1 MKFKTLSDYTVK
13 NKRVLVRVDFN
24 VPMEEGIVT
33 DKSRIQ
39 SALLTLKELRESGA
53 KIILMSHLGR
63 PKGKKDPTLSLRP
76 VAEILKTLLP
86 GAPLH
91 FSEDTIGT
99 GVEKKSKELN
109 PGDILLLENLRF
121 YPQEE

>member
-39 SALLTLKELRESGA
+39 SALLTLKELRENGA

-63 PKGKKDPTLSLRP
+63 PKGKKDPLFSLRP
-76 VAEILKTLLP
+76 VLK
-86 GAPLH
+86 
-91 FSEDTIGT
+91 S
-99 GVEKKSKELN
+99 
-109 PGDILLLENLRF
+109 
-121 YPQEE
+121 